1 MSGTPLKLSSNE
13 MPVAGSFVGAAATC
27 KAGAPTAARSTAAPT
42 KVFHDGARRA
52 DGRPSVVNA
61 RFDAMKVEDGTEVA
75 RRSVGRMV
83 RTNIIAKG
91 VRLQQICTK
100 SKKMQ
105 ESASVPATKIQLMM
119 D

>member
-1 MSGTPLKLSSNE
+1 
-13 MPVAGSFVGAAATC
+13 
-27 KAGAPTAARSTAAPT
+27 
-42 KVFHDGARRA
+42 
-52 DGRPSVVNA
+52 
-61 RFDAMKVEDGTEVA
+61 MKVEDGTEVA